1 MKYKNCKDG
10 EAEISY
16 AARKIDLLD
25 KLAGM
30 KIGKN
35 EVKVVGEKADDNFVV
50 PEDWTEDKM
59 KEVLGM
65 EKLVP
70 SEIQVKDGKLALLF
84 KQTKENMLRIIQEL
98 VKLRSQFGKIL

>member
-1 MKYKNCKDG
+1 
-10 EAEISY
+10 
-16 AARKIDLLD
+16 
-25 KLAGM
+25 
-30 KIGKN
+30 
-35 EVKVVGEKADDNFVV
+35 
-50 PEDWTEDKM
+50 M
-59 KEVLGM
+59 KEVLGI